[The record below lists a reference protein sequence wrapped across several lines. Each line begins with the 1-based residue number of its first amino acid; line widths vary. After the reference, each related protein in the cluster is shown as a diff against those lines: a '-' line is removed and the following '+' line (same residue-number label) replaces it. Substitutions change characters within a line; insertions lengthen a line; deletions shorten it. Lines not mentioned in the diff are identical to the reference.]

1 MRADRRQWQSCPA
14 RRLVARRG
22 FRRFSI
28 ARGIGT
34 LAKATG
40 AATGRRQTGAFLANP
55 RIVSV
60 LGSTG
65 SVGRST
71 LDVLR
76 HVGRNG
82 EFAVEALTGNAN
94 VELLAAQA
102 REFGAKIAVTADE
115 HRLAELRDRL
125 AGSGIEAAAGAA
137 ALMEAAARPADWV
150 MAGIVGIA
158 GLGPTLAA
166 ARTGATIALA
176 NKECLVCAGD
186 GFLADCARAG
196 ARVLPVDSEHN
207 AIFQV
212 LDEDHRDEIE
222 RIVLTASGGPFR
234 DWPLERMAKASPQEA
249 ARHPRWSM
257 GTGISIDSATLFNK
271 ALEMIEARH
280 LFAIDPQRIEV
291 VVHPQSVIHSM
302 VGYSDGSVLAQL
314 GNPDMR
320 TAIGYALAWPR
331 RSHLPVER
339 IDFARLARLDFEAPD
354 ETRFPALR
362 LAREAMATGGLA
374 GAVLNGAKEAAVE
387 AFVAGR
393 AGFLD
398 IAGLVERALAGCRP
412 QGSAG
417 EIGAV
422 LEADRQARRFV
433 AAELARRN

>member
-1 MRADRRQWQSCPA
+1 
-14 RRLVARRG
+14 
-22 FRRFSI
+22 
-28 ARGIGT
+28 
-34 LAKATG
+34 
-40 AATGRRQTGAFLANP
+40 
-55 RIVSV
+55 
-60 LGSTG
+60 
-65 SVGRST
+65 
-71 LDVLR
+71 
-76 HVGRNG
+76 
-82 EFAVEALTGNAN
+82 
-94 VELLAAQA
+94 
-102 REFGAKIAVTADE
+102 
-115 HRLAELRDRL
+115 
-125 AGSGIEAAAGAA
+125 
-137 ALMEAAARPADWV
+137 

-387 AFVAGR
+387 AFIAGR

-433 AAELARRN
+433 AAELARHRN